1 MRLAYNS
8 PLLSNKGTR
17 CFLKMQVNKILNA
30 KPIKLGAVEKDEY
43 RAFYVAREKQVTLM
57 KKYITLLLL
66 TIPAFLLAQVKESK
80 EELIAQVKANPS
92 RVETLK
98 TIQRVGGYDPDYKE
112 LRDLFKGL
120 DKSVRRSPEGKQFGF
135 YLKRLENA
143 SVGKKA
149 PAITQLT
156 PEGEPF
162 SLSDL
167 RGKYVLIE
175 FWASWCPD
183 CRKANPN

>member
-1 MRLAYNS
+1 
-8 PLLSNKGTR
+8 
-17 CFLKMQVNKILNA
+17 
-30 KPIKLGAVEKDEY
+30 
-43 RAFYVAREKQVTLM
+43 M
-57 KKYITLLLL
+57 KKYITLLLF

-175 FWASWCPD
+175 FWAS
-183 CRKANPN
+183 

>member
-1 MRLAYNS
+1 
-8 PLLSNKGTR
+8 
-17 CFLKMQVNKILNA
+17 
-30 KPIKLGAVEKDEY
+30 
-43 RAFYVAREKQVTLM
+43 M
-57 KKYITLLLL
+57 KKYITLLLF

-98 TIQRVGGYDPDYKE
+98 TIQRVGGYNPDYKE

-120 DKSVRRSPEGKQFGF
+120 DKSVRRS
-135 YLKRLENA
+135 
-143 SVGKKA
+143 
-149 PAITQLT
+149 

-183 CRKANPN
+183 CRKANPNLVKTYNTFKDKNFEILGVSFDRKYEDWVAAIEKDKLAYSTVITGSSNYKS